1 MLPCEGTGSFGG
13 RLKLKGGSQG
23 LPFSEGKRGF
33 YATNDE
39 DDGSDVCR
47 QGTTGKQMRS
57 KRKERPRP
65 NLQERLLRCHGAW
78 H

>member
-1 MLPCEGTGSFGG
+1 MEDLVKGRDRFGG

-23 LPFSEGKRGF
+23 LPFSEGKKGASN
-33 YATNDE
+33 ATNDE

-57 KRKERPRP
+57 KKKREATAQPARAG
-65 NLQERLLRCHGAW
+65 C
-78 H
+78 